1 MVSRI
6 LVTFV
11 FAILGVLLSHKLRL
25 PKNAFIWI
33 LLILGVFILGFVGVD
48 THLIAIGDFA
58 INLNYCLQGL
68 VLGVLVGLFYRSVNR
83 SSIRYL

>member
-11 FAILGVLLSHKLRL
+11 FAILGVLLSHKLHL

-33 LLILGVFILGFVGVD
+33 LLILGVFILGFVGVN
-48 THLIAIGDFA
+48 THLIAIGTFA
-58 INLNYCLQGL
+58 VDLNYCLQGL
-68 VLGVLVGLFYRSVNR
+68 MLGILVGLFYRSVNR